1 MRTSRFTKSSSVQF
15 CQFLLKNIFKKYSRK
30 YHVDLK
36 KKIICLFCINPIGI
50 QITVGNNLNS
60 VAIFMHPVRNIFH
73 PLKISFF
80 FWGGGV

>member
-1 MRTSRFTKSSSVQF
+1 MDV
-15 CQFLLKNIFKKYSRK
+15 
-30 YHVDLK
+30 K

-73 PLKISFF
+73 PLKISNFF
-80 FWGGGV
+80 FGGGGIK